1 MREIM
6 DYVDTDLRPLNSNLK
21 DAFVGLRGFLAE
33 QDKLGNILFLYRGE
47 EQRNI
52 RRRLVRGGL
61 GVETPEVFRRAFYF
75 GEKARHFSVDVI
87 DDSRDFLTGI
97 NDCSDETLSFIF
109 ARISNVIN
117 EPRYFS
123 RVRENTSGEFRAFF
137 QNENNLGVFLER
149 MNECYTPEVKL
160 KARDYYLYFL
170 HVAGTAGVRKETMFV
185 STSIDK
191 RVAHGFARAERREGS
206 RITFHYFVPQPFHM
220 HVIAPWVADH
230 HQRIAYAIRLPT
242 YKAMG
247 LFPKQREVSVK
258 GALFPHFM
266 LGIELVDD
274 QKFIV
279 NSHFPE
285 FDNSSNFLMVARNG
299 FMIDQSEFRTR
310 IFDTGY
316 VRWGQTDLNG
326 NFESNETC

>member
-1 MREIM
+1 M
-6 DYVDTDLRPLNSNLK
+6 DYVDTELRPLNLNLK
-21 DAFVGLRGFLAE
+21 NAFLDLRSFLAE

-52 RRRLVRGGL
+52 RRRLTRGGM
-61 GVETPEVFRRAFYF
+61 GVETSEVFQRAFYF
-75 GEKARHFSVDVI
+75 GDKARHFSVDVI
-87 DDSRDFLTGI
+87 DGNRDFLTGI

-109 ARISNVIN
+109 ARISNVLN
-117 EPRYFS
+117 EPKYSS
-123 RVRENTSGEFRAFF
+123 RVRGNTSKEFRGFF
-137 QNENNLGVFLER
+137 QNQNNLSEFLYR
-149 MNECYTPEVKL
+149 MNECYTSEVKL

-170 HVAGTAGVRKETMFV
+170 HVAGASGVRKETMFV

-191 RVAHGFARAERREGS
+191 RVAHGFSRAGKHEES

-220 HVIAPWVADH
+220 HAIAPWVADH
-230 HQRIAYAIRLPT
+230 HQRIAYAVQLPT

-266 LGIELVDD
+266 LGIELIDD

-279 NSHFPE
+279 NSNFSE
-285 FDNSSNFLMVARNG
+285 FDNSSDFDRVARQG
-299 FMIDQSEFRTR
+299 FTIDQSEFHTR
-310 IFDTGY
+310 VFDTGY
-316 VRWGQTDLNG
+316 IRWGQTDLAG
-326 NFESNETC
+326 NFDSNDV